1 MKDFGKTIGAV
12 LKRPHWIPV
21 PAFSMKL
28 ILGKKSTL
36 VLEGQ
41 HVTPE
46 KLIEN
51 GFDFNSLRLFR
62 SGRFT

>member
-1 MKDFGKTIGAV
+1 
-12 LKRPHWIPV
+12 
-21 PAFSMKL
+21 MKL

-51 GFDFNSLRLFR
+51 GFEFQFPTLKSALEDLLIKKV
-62 SGRFT
+62 